1 MGTGDGGD
9 HRLSLTVA
17 HARDYTPD
25 ASRALVPGRFHDAS
39 EVSTQPV
46 DDGPSPA
53 GAERA
58 GNTRKRVRP
67 AP

>member
-1 MGTGDGGD
+1 
-9 HRLSLTVA
+9 
-17 HARDYTPD
+17 
-25 ASRALVPGRFHDAS
+25 
-39 EVSTQPV
+39 V

-67 AP
+67 APWRL

>member
-1 MGTGDGGD
+1 M
-9 HRLSLTVA
+9 H
-17 HARDYTPD
+17 
-25 ASRALVPGRFHDAS
+25 AS

-58 GNTRKRVRP
+58 GITLDIGSSRPLTADRDPRGRATHSGGTTRP
-67 AP
+67 